1 MRKFRNLF
9 LAVLALGSV
18 TLTGCLHII
27 EEVTV
32 RNNGA
37 GTYKMTLDMS
47 EVKGMMEMLKTM
59 SPDSSMTDSTGA
71 PVAAAPSQD
80 NQMAQMGQE
89 LSGVSTTLKGVQG
102 ITNVT
107 EMNDTAG
114 FQFGYSFDFVD
125 VAALNRALR
134 IINKEKYDSKTEEIF
149 KLKGKSFERLS
160 SGDIGAELKKALA
173 ENEGESEDGGGNA
186 EMMQMFFADMT
197 YKQVYHFPD
206 RTVKKSTNELSEVS
220 DNGHTLTITLKPFSE
235 DQQKKK
241 ITVATA
247 VKLK

>member
-1 MRKFRNLF
+1 MGG
-9 LAVLALGSV
+9 LA
-18 TLTGCLHII
+18 LTGCLHII
-27 EEVTV
+27 EDVTL
-32 RNNGA
+32 RNNGS

-59 SPDSSMTDSTGA
+59 TPDSSATDSTGA
-71 PVAAAPSQD
+71 PVMAAPGQD

-102 ITNVT
+102 ITNVVET
-107 EMNDTAG
+107 NDTAG
-114 FQFGYSFDFVD
+114 FQFGYTFDFVD

-149 KLKGKSFERLS
+149 RLKGKSFERLS

-173 ENEGESEDGGGNA
+173 ENESDEAGGNA

-206 RTVKKSTNELSEVS
+206 RMVKKSTNELSEVT
-220 DNGHTLTITLKPFSE
+220 DDGHTLTINLKPFDQE
-235 DQQKKK
+235 QQKKK
-241 ITVATA
+241 ISVATE